1 MSNNQVREFNLLN
14 ESWILVLEGGGAT
27 VKVSVLELFRNAH
40 RYKRIAGEL
49 PTQDIAIFR
58 MLLAVL
64 YGVFTHVDAHG
75 QAVAIRNVEDAR
87 RQWKSLW
94 DTGSFPMEP
103 MEEYLEYYADR
114 FDLFHPEKPFYQVA
128 GIGTSDGKTNPMT
141 QIMSDIPSRAERRF
155 FSNRLGDGIGQL
167 DFDEAARWLI
177 DLHAWDYAGKKN
189 SVVGGSPNGGG
200 TGWLGKLGVI
210 YLTGRNLFETL
221 MLNFSLVNDN
231 ALIEVGAPVWERAV
245 KTVEKRELTPA
256 GYADLLTWQSRRAL
270 LFVEGESVTGVVA
283 SYGDVFNKE
292 DRFVEQ
298 MSGWHVSS
306 ESKEVE
312 KYIPNTLNKSR
323 SLWRDLNALLPLEA
337 DGMNIKVPGVVK
349 WRSYLKRNDMI
360 DADTVNISAVGMEY
374 GAMMA
379 VVTEMVTD
387 QIAFNAGLLTAF
399 GQEWIPR
406 ILSVLEM
413 TERCVSLLG
422 MFARDL
428 AKAAGADARDAKAME
443 SATRRA
449 RETAYAS
456 LDGPFRR
463 WLLSIDPSVADR
475 MDEVS
480 DSWNATMRGLILDI
494 GNSLIDE
501 AGEKSLVGRDADINA
516 PTAYL
521 KFKGSIYKNIP
532 LKKKGGEDGR

>member
-1 MSNNQVREFNLLN
+1 MANNQVREFNLLQ
-14 ESWILVLEGGGAT
+14 EPWILVIEKGGAPA
-27 VKVSVLELFRNAH
+27 KVSVFELFRNAH

-49 PTQDIAIFR
+49 PTQDIAILR

-64 YGVFTHVDAHG
+64 YGVFTRVDANG
-75 QAVAIRNVEDAR
+75 RPVAIRNVEDAR
-87 RQWKSLW
+87 NQWKSLW
-94 DTGSFPMEP
+94 DAGSFPMELI
-103 MEEYLEYYADR
+103 EEYLDYYADR

-141 QIMSDIPSRAERRF
+141 QIMSDIPSRTERRF
-155 FSNRLGDGIGQL
+155 FSNRLGEGVGRL

-189 SVVGGSPNGGG
+189 SIVGGSPNGGG

-221 MLNFSLVNDN
+221 MLNFALVNDGE
-231 ALIEVGAPVWERAV
+231 LIKIGAPVWEREV
-245 KTVEKRELTPA
+245 KTVEKRELTPN

-283 SYGDVFNKE
+283 SYGDVFDKE
-292 DRFVEQ
+292 GRFVEQ

-312 KYIPNTLNKSR
+312 KYIPNTLNKER
-323 SLWRDLNALLPLEA
+323 SLWRDLNALLPLKA
-337 DGMNIKVPGVVK
+337 DGMKIKVPGVVK
-349 WRSYLKRNDMI
+349 WRSHLKTNDMI
-360 DADTVNISAVGMEY
+360 DVDTVNIAAVGMEY

-379 VVTEMVTD
+379 VVTEMITD
-387 QIAFNAGLLTAF
+387 QIAFNAGLLTSL

-413 TERCVSLLG
+413 TERCVSLLA

-428 AKAAGADARDAKAME
+428 AKAAGADARDAKVMD
-443 SATRRA
+443 SAARRA
-449 RETAYAS
+449 REVAYAS

-463 WLLSIDPSVADR
+463 WLSSIDPSAVDQ

-480 DSWNATMRGLILDI
+480 DSWNETMRGLILDI

-501 AGEKSLVGRDADINA
+501 VGEKSLVGKDADINA

-521 KFKGSIYKNIP
+521 KFKGSVFKNIP
-532 LKKKGGEDGR
+532 LRKKGDGND